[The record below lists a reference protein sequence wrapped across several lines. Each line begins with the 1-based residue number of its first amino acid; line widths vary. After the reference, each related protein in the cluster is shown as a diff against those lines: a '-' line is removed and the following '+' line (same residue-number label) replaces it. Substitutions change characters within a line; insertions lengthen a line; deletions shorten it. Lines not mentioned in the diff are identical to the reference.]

1 MGRFTEARVNRHH
14 ELEQYHTP
22 PFYVNMQTESAHIP
36 ECEAPKGSKYHP
48 LFSFDADVVLASR
61 DGVLFC
67 VPSMTLKMT
76 SSWFRTMFT
85 LPQGSP
91 PAPSRSHNQ
100 RDSTSVSF
108 DTEIITLDEDS
119 STLEAL
125 FRMICGLEIPA
136 LDAWDAVEP
145 VLFAAEKYDM
155 PGPASIMRALL
166 RTPTF
171 VDAPLRLYASACHFG
186 WGEDAR
192 AASTRSL
199 TLNLNDPVHRP
210 SLLRLRTPDLLALFA
225 LHYKRRMQFRAR
237 IAEAPFLT
245 DAQLSDTAAARCS
258 RCREAISYFEW
269 RELRHSM
276 LSELERRPAGDTVL
290 TGLEEW
296 PTAQACWAS
305 KCKKLSCLSPVYDK
319 VLSSKAIKDVLDSL
333 PNAVEVPVY
342 ETA

>member
-1 MGRFTEARVNRHH
+1 
-14 ELEQYHTP
+14 
-22 PFYVNMQTESAHIP
+22 MQTESAHIP

-76 SSWFRTMFT
+76 SSWFRTI
-85 LPQGSP
+85 L
-91 PAPSRSHNQ
+91 HL
-100 RDSTSVSF
+100 VSF

-171 VDAPLRLYASACHFG
+171 
-186 WGEDAR
+186 
-192 AASTRSL
+192 
-199 TLNLNDPVHRP
+199 
-210 SLLRLRTPDLLALFA
+210 
-225 LHYKRRMQFRAR
+225 FRAR

>member
-1 MGRFTEARVNRHH
+1 
-14 ELEQYHTP
+14 
-22 PFYVNMQTESAHIP
+22 MQTESAHIP
-36 ECEAPKGSKYHP
+36 DPVAPKGLKYHP
-48 LFSFDADVVLASR
+48 LFSFDADVVLGSR

-76 SSWFRTMFT
+76 SAWFRTMFT

-91 PAPSRSHNQ
+91 PTSSRSRNQ
-100 RDSTSVSF
+100 QGATTVSS
-108 DTEIITLDEDS
+108 DTEILSLDEDS

-125 FRMICGLEIPA
+125 FRMICGLEIPV
-136 LDAWDAVEP
+136 LDTWDAVEP

-155 PGPASIMRALL
+155 PGPASIVRALL

-186 WGEDAR
+186 WGEEAR

-199 TLNLNDPVHRP
+199 TLNLFDPVYRP
-210 SLLRLRTPDLLALFA
+210 LLLRLRTADLLALFA
-225 LHYKRRMQFRAR
+225 LHHERRMQFRAR
-237 IAEAPFLT
+237 IVESPFLT
-245 DAQLSDTAAARCS
+245 DAQLVDTAAARCS

-276 LSELERRPAGDTVL
+276 LAELERRPAGDTVL

-319 VLSSKAIKDVLDSL
+319 ALSSKAIKDVLDAL
-333 PNAVEVPVY
+333 PNAVEVPIY

>member
-1 MGRFTEARVNRHH
+1 
-14 ELEQYHTP
+14 
-22 PFYVNMQTESAHIP
+22 MQAESTHIP
-36 ECEAPKGSKYHP
+36 NSTAPKDSKYHP

-91 PAPSRSHNQ
+91 PSSSRSSDQ
-100 RDSTSVSF
+100 LVATSI
-108 DTEIITLDEDS
+108 EIINLDEDS

-136 LDAWDAVEP
+136 LETWDAVEP

-155 PGPASIMRALL
+155 PGPASIIRALL

-186 WGEDAR
+186 WGEDVR

-199 TLNLNDPVHRP
+199 TLNLYDPVHRP
-210 SLLRLRTPDLLALFA
+210 SLLRLLTADLLALFE
-225 LHYKRRMQFRAR
+225 LHHERRKQFRAR
-237 IAEAPFLT
+237 IVEAPFLT
-245 DAQLSDTAAARCS
+245 DSQLSDTAAARCS

-276 LSELERRPAGDTVL
+276 LAELERRPAGDTVL

-319 VLSSKAIKDVLDSL
+319 ALSSKAIKDVLDSL

-342 ETA
+342 DTA